1 MANRFAVL
9 VSTLIAVVSTSVC
22 AQDSVKVPSAVRMV
36 NGTQQVVLENRHV
49 RLTFD
54 LARGGR
60 CIKFLFKDKGEQI
73 IGNEDV
79 LFPNCPFL
87 GFKLSPNICLF
98 MVIGTEDLLFQNVL
112 PRPS

>member
-1 MANRFAVL
+1 
-9 VSTLIAVVSTSVC
+9 
-22 AQDSVKVPSAVRMV
+22 MV

-60 CIKFLFKDKGEQI
+60 CIKFLFKDNGEQI

-79 LFPNCPFL
+79 SGMFL
-87 GFKLSPNICLF
+87 DHWSKFAWPSGLMHLPYKH
-98 MVIGTEDLLFQNVL
+98 ELLA
-112 PRPS
+112 RW